1 MVERTELEHLAADLG
16 LPLACVEGA
25 APLLAEGA
33 TVPFLL
39 RYRKERIAGLREDE
53 AYALAAALRQRRAIE
68 QRKAKTLQELETHGP
83 LPQTARDEIAACA
96 GLAELEDLRQRH
108 RGKRRSRGFLARER
122 GLEPLAQAILAQTPG
137 APPLEELA
145 APYVNPDKGVPD
157 PAAALEGARHIIVE
171 AVAAEPA
178 VRRAL
183 RQLFLDTGVVRA
195 RVADGRAGKPSK
207 YETYYDFAEPVTQI
221 PPHRVQAIRRGEKE
235 GWLRVSIEADRE
247 RALHLLREGRI
258 TAPATPAA
266 TVVETALADA
276 YDRLL
281 APTLAAELRAEL
293 KRRADAE
300 AVHVFAANL
309 RGLLLQPPA
318 GPLRTLG
325 INPGPQGAWAF
336 AIVDEHGKLLH
347 HGLLAPR
354 APRANAGPPAP
365 PPADTT
371 AALPAQ
377 AASEA
382 ASAPAAPGAGPSTP
396 PPEDP
401 NAGPAA
407 SAGVPAPAANVGAP
421 APPAPAA
428 EASAPAPPAPG
439 ATASAPELPPAPAA
453 SAEESPA
460 GLRAL
465 LELHAVAAIAIGNSA
480 AAREADQFVRDALKG
495 MEGRRVLRARVNDA
509 GAAIYANSRAARE
522 EFPDLD
528 APTRAAVSIARR
540 LQDPLAELAQVD
552 PKAVGVGQ
560 YQHDVNQRSL
570 QEHLRNVVESCVN
583 LVGVDLNRA
592 PAPLL
597 AHVSGIGRAT
607 AREIVRYRTEHGPF
621 RSRAQLKEVPGF
633 TDKQFQLAAGFVRV
647 TGGDQPLD
655 ATGIHPERYDLV
667 ARIAAD
673 AGTTPAALLGRRDA
687 IEAIDFSRYAGG
699 DVGEPTLADIRR
711 ELLHPGSDGRGVFR
725 PVECHDSVTSLE
737 DLKPGMALE
746 GTVTNVTAFGA
757 FVDIGLPEDG
767 LVHVSHLSRRYVKD
781 PSQVVAVGRVVS
793 VKVLSV
799 DLERRRIALSIKDAL
814 PPPPPK
820 RKPRA
825 AKPPTEKKP
834 EQRQER
840 RPERKPERKP
850 QKAPAA
856 PAPPKAPAEQKP
868 KRDPFAKA
876 TPEDI
881 ARLVAHFARR

>member
-1 MVERTELEHLAADLG
+1 MVERTEFERLAADLG

-39 RYRKERIAGLREDE
+39 RYRKERIAGLREHE

-68 QRKAKTLQELETHGP
+68 QRKAKTLQDLETHGP
-83 LPQTARDEIAACA
+83 LSQTARDEIAACA
-96 GLAELEDLRQRH
+96 GLSELEDLRQRH
-108 RGKRRSRGFLARER
+108 RGTRRSRGFLARER
-122 GLEPLAQAILAQTPG
+122 GLEPLAQAILAQAPG

-145 APYVNPDKGVPD
+145 APYVNADKGLPD
-157 PAAALEGARHIIVE
+157 PAAAIEGARHIIVE

-195 RVADGRAGKPSK
+195 RVADGRAGRPSK
-207 YETYYDFAEPVTQI
+207 YEAYYDFAEPVTQI

-235 GWLRVSIEADRE
+235 GWLRVTIEADRE
-247 RALHLLREGRI
+247 RALHLLREGRV
-258 TAPATPAA
+258 TAPSTPAA

-309 RGLLLQPPA
+309 RGLLLQAPA

-325 INPGPQGAWAF
+325 INPGPQGAWAL
-336 AIVDEHGKLLH
+336 AVVDEHGKLLH
-347 HGLLAPR
+347 HGTLTPPASGAAASPPVPPAPAASAR
-354 APRANAGPPAP
+354 APAPPAPDAGASPPAP
-365 PPADTT
+365 P
-371 AALPAQ
+371 
-377 AASEA
+377 
-382 ASAPAAPGAGPSTP
+382 APAAT
-396 PPEDP
+396 
-401 NAGPAA
+401 A
-407 SAGVPAPAANVGAP
+407 SAP

-428 EASAPAPPAPG
+428 SAADAR
-439 ATASAPELPPAPAA
+439 AA
-453 SAEESPA
+453 
-460 GLRAL
+460 LRTL
-465 LELHAVAAIAIGNSA
+465 LEAHGVAAIAIGNGA
-480 AAREADQFVRDALKG
+480 AAREADQLVRDTLKS
-495 MEGRRVLRARVNDA
+495 MQGRRVLRARVNDA

-522 EFPDLD
+522 EFPELD
-528 APTRAAVSIARR
+528 PAARAAVSIARR

-597 AHVSGIGRAT
+597 AHVSGVGRAA
-607 AREIVRYRTEHGPF
+607 AREIVRYRAEHGPF

-673 AGTTPAALLGRRDA
+673 AGTTVPALLGNRDA
-687 IEAIDFSRYAGG
+687 IGAIDFSRYVGD

-725 PVECHDSVTSLE
+725 PVECHDSVASLE

-814 PPPPPK
+814 PPPPPR

-825 AKPPTEKKP
+825 DKPPVEKKP
-834 EQRQER
+834 EPRQER
-840 RPERKPERKP
+840 RPERKPQRA
-850 QKAPAA
+850 QAAPAA
-856 PAPPKAPAEQKP
+856 PKAPPEQKP

>member
-68 QRKAKTLQELETHGP
+68 QRKAKTLQELEAHGP

-96 GLAELEDLRQRH
+96 GLPELEDLRQRH

-171 AVAAEPA
+171 AVAAEPS
-178 VRRAL
+178 VRRTL

-195 RVADGRAGKPSK
+195 RVADGRAGRPSK

-235 GWLRVSIEADRE
+235 GWLRVSIEADRG

-266 TVVETALADA
+266 TIVETALADA

-325 INPGPQGAWAF
+325 INPCSQGAWAF

-354 APRANAGPPAP
+354 VPRASASPPAP
-365 PPADTT
+365 TPA
-371 AALPAQ
+371 
-377 AASEA
+377 
-382 ASAPAAPGAGPSTP
+382 
-396 PPEDP
+396 DP

-407 SAGVPAPAANVGAP
+407 PAASVGAC

-428 EASAPAPPAPG
+428 DAGAPASPAPE
-439 ATASAPELPPAPAA
+439 APASAPEPPLAPAA
-453 SAEESPA
+453 PAEESPA

-495 MEGRRVLRARVNDA
+495 LEGRRVLRARVNDA

-522 EFPDLD
+522 EFPDLE

-540 LQDPLAELAQVD
+540 LQDPLAEIAQVD

-633 TDKQFQLAAGFVRV
+633 TDQQFQLAAGFVRI

-655 ATGIHPERYDLV
+655 ATAIHPERYDLV

-687 IEAIDFSRYAGG
+687 IEAIDFSRYAGD

-711 ELLHPGSDGRGVFR
+711 ELLRPGSDGRGVFR
-725 PVECHDSVTSLE
+725 PVECHDNVTSLE

-781 PSQVVAVGRVVS
+781 PSQVVVVGRVVS

-825 AKPPTEKKP
+825 AQPPSEQKPG
-834 EQRQER
+834 QRQER

-850 QKAPAA
+850 QKAQAA
-856 PAPPKAPAEQKP
+856 PAPPKAPPEPKP